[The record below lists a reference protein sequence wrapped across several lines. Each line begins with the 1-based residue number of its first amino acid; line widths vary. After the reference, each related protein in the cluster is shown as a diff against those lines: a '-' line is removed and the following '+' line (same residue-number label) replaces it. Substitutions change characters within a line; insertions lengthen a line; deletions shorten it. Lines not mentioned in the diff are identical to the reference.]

1 MRVHVEIERK
11 FGLLAFAPAALAIAC
26 VDTTPVSI
34 EIAELDAGVDGE
46 GACVACVEAP
56 NAPGPGCADELAVCF
71 QYEECEGTNVCAKE
85 AQCYELPSV
94 PDLVSCSVGCG
105 EEVGL
110 GTNLDALDAAEAF
123 FSCMLGS
130 CDHVCGVPEVPS
142 GD

>member
-1 MRVHVEIERK
+1 VSVHIEIERK
-11 FGLLAFAPAALAIAC
+11 FGLLAFAQVALAIAC

-34 EIAELDAGVDGE
+34 TTAELDAGVDGE

-71 QYEECEGTNVCAKE
+71 QYEECEGTN
-85 AQCYELPSV
+85 
-94 PDLVSCSVGCG
+94 
-105 EEVGL
+105 
-110 GTNLDALDAAEAF
+110 AF
-123 FSCMLGS
+123 FGCMLGS